1 MRGAFLGCDTLYHSF
16 KPFNKHF
23 TKMCI
28 FFFFA
33 QKGKNN
39 NNNKKEKKKRS
50 LLFGSNLNSAAVCK
64 TFCSAAF
71 ANHLVQSKRKP
82 KAFLTMDLAL
92 TATKHDGGHSSLKST
107 VICGSITKSSIKKAR
122 NRNKQTPGI

>member
-28 FFFFA
+28 FFFLPR
-33 QKGKNN
+33 
-39 NNNKKEKKKRS
+39 KEKIIIIIKRKKKKRS

-107 VICGSITKSSIKKAR
+107 VICGSITKSSIKKVR